1 MYPRC
6 LRYTEFNFSCPLRL
20 RSRHITVADFDQAI
34 ARTLALGGKLL
45 IEPKAISDTQRY
57 AVIQDPAGAIAA
69 LLG

>member
-1 MYPRC
+1 
-6 LRYTEFNFSCPLRL
+6 
-20 RSRHITVADFDQAI
+20 VADFDQAI
-34 ARTLALGGKLL
+34 VRTLALGGKLL